1 MGFNPNEL
9 KAARVKR
16 GITQKALAKMLKCT
30 DANYCMKENGVRRLF
45 ISDAN
50 DIANA
55 LKLSPRE
62 ITDIFFAKNINSKG
76 NTKESSLATG

>member
-9 KAARVKR
+9 KAARIKR
-16 GITQKALAKMLKCT
+16 GITQKALAKMLNCT

-45 ISDAN
+45 VSDAN
-50 DIANA
+50 NIANA

-62 ITDIFFAKNINSKG
+62 INDIFFANNINSKG
-76 NTKESSLATG
+76 NFGKTRVATG